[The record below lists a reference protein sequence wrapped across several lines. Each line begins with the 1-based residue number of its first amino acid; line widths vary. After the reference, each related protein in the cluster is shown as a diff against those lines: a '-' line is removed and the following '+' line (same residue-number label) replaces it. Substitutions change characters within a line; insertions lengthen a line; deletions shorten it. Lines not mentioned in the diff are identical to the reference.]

1 MAKGTRGPSI
11 RDVALRA
18 GVSPQTV
25 SRVINDFAGIRGETR
40 DRVLEAM
47 VALNYRRNLSA
58 RALVTG
64 RSNTIGMIGSDIPA
78 IGPLSSLHAV
88 ERAAR
93 EAGFHT
99 LLTSTSPGLED
110 VAGALEFLL
119 GRGIDALVVVAEH
132 RSVQKAVDAAIGEL
146 PVVYLMTA
154 GSPPRTSISIDQ
166 ALGVR
171 FAMEHLLALGHRRIQ
186 HVSGPLDYSEAQLRR
201 DAFREMIFSA
211 GLEEFPIIE
220 GDWTTDSGYA
230 AGQRLDPRATAVFS
244 ANDQMS
250 FGLIHALADQG
261 KTVPG
266 DVSVVSFDD
275 TPESRHSL
283 PPLTTV
289 HQDFEAVGMLA
300 VKVLVARVAGAQAP
314 PNDPIIPWLVE
325 RSSTAAPRAFA

>member
-1 MAKGTRGPSI
+1 VTKGARGPSI
-11 RDVALRA
+11 RDVARRA

-25 SRVINDFAGIRGETR
+25 SRVLNDFAGIRVATR

-47 VALNYRRNLSA
+47 AELNYRRNLAA
-58 RALVTG
+58 RTLVTG
-64 RSNTIGMIGSDIPA
+64 RSNTIGMIGPDIPA

-99 LLTSTSPGLED
+99 LLTSTSPAPDD

-119 GRGIDALVVVAEH
+119 GRGIDALVLVAEH

-146 PVVYLMTA
+146 PVVHLLT
-154 GSPPRTSISIDQ
+154 GGLPPRTSISIDQ
-166 ALGVR
+166 AGGVR
-171 FAMEHLLALGHRRIQ
+171 AAMEHLFALGHRRIQ

-201 DAFREMIFSA
+201 DAFRDMIFSA

-220 GDWTTDSGYA
+220 GDWTPESGYA
-230 AGQRLDPRATAVFS
+230 AGLRLDQRVTAVFS

-261 KTVPG
+261 RSIPG

-289 HQDFEAVGMLA
+289 HQDFEAVGRLA
-300 VKVLVARVAGAQAP
+300 VRVLVARIAGEKVP
-314 PNDPIIPWLVE
+314 PNELVVPWLVE
-325 RSSTAAPRAFA
+325 RSSTASPRSAA

>member
-1 MAKGTRGPSI
+1 MAKGARGPSI
-11 RDVALRA
+11 RDVARRA
-18 GVSPQTV
+18 DVSPQTV
-25 SRVINDFAGIRGETR
+25 SRVLNDFAGIRAETR

-47 VALNYRRNLSA
+47 AELNYRRNLAA

-64 RSNTIGMIGSDIPA
+64 RSNTIGMIGPDIPA

-99 LLTSTSPGLED
+99 LLTSTSPAPED

-119 GRGIDALVVVAEH
+119 GRGIDALVLVAEH
-132 RSVQKAVDAAIGEL
+132 RSVQKTVDAAIGDL
-146 PVVYLMTA
+146 PVVHLLT
-154 GSPPRTSISIDQ
+154 GGFPQRTSIFVDQ
-166 ALGVR
+166 AGGVR
-171 FAMEHLLALGHRRIQ
+171 AAMEHLFALGHRYIQ
-186 HVSGPLDYSEAQLRR
+186 HISGPLDYSEAQLRR
-201 DAFREMIFSA
+201 DAFRDMIFSE
-211 GLEEFPIIE
+211 GLEELPIIE

-230 AGQRLDPRATAVFS
+230 AGIRLDPRATAVFS

-261 KTVPG
+261 NSVPSHL
-266 DVSVVSFDD
+266 SVVSFDD

-289 HQDFEAVGMLA
+289 HQDFEAVGRLA
-300 VKVLVARVAGAQAP
+300 VKVLVSRIEGEQAP
-314 PNDPIIPWLVE
+314 TNDPIVPWLVE
-325 RSSTAAPRAFA
+325 RSSTAHPRASD